1 MKVAAV
7 PLIATAVNKSLVL
20 NIIKRRPKIENKTII
35 SLPLKIFFF
44 NKFKSDTISLEALDK
59 VESRVEIA
67 EINKSKKTIKDIFFP
82 KLIPIALKKEIFDIE
97 ASDRKI
103 PNKEKENIHAE
114 LNRNA

>member
-35 SLPLKIFFF
+35 SLPLKIFFST
-44 NKFKSDTISLEALDK
+44 KFKSDTISLEALDK
-59 VESRVEIA
+59 VELLQKLIKV
-67 EINKSKKTIKDIFFP
+67 KKTIKDIFFP
-82 KLIPIALKKEIFDIE
+82 KLIPIALKKEIFDK